1 MLVYNSFEADLI
13 DTVKASFKRENIDL
27 AVIPGGLTFLLQLL
41 DVSLNKLFKDGVRK
55 HWMADGIYR
64 LWMTKEGFGGTD
76 LLVDFASM
84 ESHSVRNDHCLFT
97 EVWDHK

>member
-41 DVSLNKLFKDGVRK
+41 DVSLNKLLK
-55 HWMADGIYR
+55 
-64 LWMTKEGFGGTD
+64 
-76 LLVDFASM
+76 M
-84 ESHSVRNDHCLFT
+84 ESESTGWLMEFT
-97 EVWDHK
+97 NLLTLDDKRGLQEN